1 LAGAGVVR
9 ASLLGS
15 SAVMESGGGGQLGLE
30 PCAHDES
37 EARGL
42 GARARPVGGQVARGM
57 RDASARA
64 LGHAARGPAPRDLWP
79 GSGARATEGGG
90 GTSVEAWVHG
100 DNFTASVHRSKVG
113 KPCGRRGPDACAT
126 RWARR

>member
-42 GARARPVGGQVARGM
+42 GARARPVGGQVVRGM
-57 RDASARA
+57 RDASAWA
-64 LGHAARGPAPRDLWP
+64 LGHAARGPVRRSLWL
-79 GSGARATEGGG
+79 GRGARATEGGG
-90 GTSVEAWVHG
+90 GTSVEARVHN
-100 DNFTASVHRSKVG
+100 DNFTASVHQSKAG
-113 KPCGRRGPDACAT
+113 KPRGRCSPNARET
-126 RWARR
+126 RCVR